1 MSSAFLPS
9 ITQMSHDLSTTPE
22 MINYTVA
29 IFIVSIGVA
38 PIFWSPLAGFYG
50 RKVVFLLSMPI
61 MAAAS
66 IGVAVSPSVGALIG
80 TRILQG
86 IGSSSVLSV
95 GAGTVGDIYRPTER
109 ANAMAWFYSG
119 VVLGPALSPVI
130 GGLFTEYTAQTWRST
145 QYFLCGCSVLA
156 VVLVLFFL
164 PETSHPPLPHD
175 RLKKETG
182 RRFVW
187 YWFNPLKSLAL
198 LKYYNLITTTVA
210 SSMIMIMIYC
220 TLVPL
225 GTIFHER
232 YNITNA
238 AVSGCIYLASG
249 GGTLIGSRIIGPFA
263 DKTVKRY
270 IEKRGYR
277 RPEDRL
283 RAAMWG
289 TAIVAPVTALIYG
302 WLMWANKGG
311 LAPLIVL
318 LAINGAGYQLAL
330 TPINV
335 YLVDAAQKR
344 SAEAL
349 AVNNFARYLCSAG
362 ASAFVLPM
370 MNRIGPGWTMTFAA
384 GLTWIGAVCVL
395 VTIRWGEK
403 WREAAAKRSGRNM
416 DGTVFV
422 PRESGAVAGGG
433 GGASG
438 TTVGGSTG
446 GSAGGAGVGGL
457 GSVGTA
463 GVGGGAGGVAGG
475 EKEEGALVGG
485 APSEDLQQLQR
496 RNALSARQA
505 AELADPE
512 EAALEAAA
520 AAGPMA
526 GADIARYISHE
537 SAHSTR
543 SHSAPPSQPQSRPT
557 TSPRPTYL
565 SRKSSRRSAR
575 DTRNTNEASAVFEDE
590 DKDSHADELEH
601 GEPGLLP
608 RMGAPIARALTRER
622 SRRGSRSS
630 VVHPT
635 VGEVLERTVSISG
648 ASLHG
653 G

>member
-1 MSSAFLPS
+1 MHSETLAALIALTPNAPLASLVLARVANIAAMMSSAFLPS
-9 ITQMSHDLSTTPE
+9 ITQMSYDLNTTPE

-29 IFIVSIGVA
+29 IFIVSVGVA

-66 IGVAVSPSVGALIG
+66 IGVAVSPNVGALIG

-130 GGLFTEYTAQTWRST
+130 GGLFTEYTADTWRST

-156 VVLVLFFL
+156 IVLVLLFL
-164 PETSHPPLPHD
+164 PETSHPPLPHH
-175 RLKKETG
+175 RLKEETG
-182 RRFVW
+182 KKFVW
-187 YWFNPLKSLAL
+187 YWFNPVKSLAM
-198 LKYYNLITTTVA
+198 LKYYNLITTTIA

-225 GTIFHER
+225 GTIFHDR
-232 YNITNA
+232 YNIKNA

-249 GGTLIGSRIIGPFA
+249 GGTLIASRLIGPYA

-270 IEKRGYR
+270 IVKRGYR

-283 RAAMWG
+283 RAAMLG
-289 TAIVAPVTALIYG
+289 TAVVAPCTAVIYG
-302 WLMWANKGG
+302 WLMWADKGG

-318 LAINGAGYQLAL
+318 LAINGAGFQLAL

-370 MNRIGPGWTMTFAA
+370 MNRIGPGWTMTVAA
-384 GLTWIGAVCVL
+384 GLTWLGAGCIL
-395 VTIRWGEK
+395 LTIKWGEK
-403 WREAAAKRSGRNM
+403 WRENAARRSGKNM
-416 DGTVFV
+416 DGTPFV
-422 PRESGAVAGGG
+422 PRDIATGDKGGNAGEL
-433 GGASG
+433 AP
-438 TTVGGSTG
+438 
-446 GSAGGAGVGGL
+446 SADL
-457 GSVGTA
+457 K
-463 GVGGGAGGVAGG
+463 
-475 EKEEGALVGG
+475 EKE
-485 APSEDLQQLQR
+485 R
-496 RNALSARQA
+496 RGELNAAQA
-505 AELADPE
+505 AEIEDPD
-512 EAALEAAA
+512 EAAIEAAA
-520 AAGPMA
+520 VAGPMA
-526 GADIARYISHE
+526 GADIARYISHTSVRSGCSHTGLTGAPPTS
-537 SAHSTR
+537 SASPQPTVATQP
-543 SHSAPPSQPQSRPT
+543 SAPSAQP
-557 TSPRPTYL
+557 
-565 SRKSSRRSAR
+565 SRKSSRKSKHAP
-575 DTRNTNEASAVFEDE
+575 VFDDDE
-590 DKDSHADELEH
+590 EEHKDELEH
-601 GEPGLLP
+601 GEPTHLP
-608 RMGAPIARALTRER
+608 RMGQPVARALTREK

-635 VGEVLERTVSISG
+635 VGEVLERTVSLSG

-653 G
+653 GS

>member
-1 MSSAFLPS
+1 MMSSAFLPS
-9 ITQMSHDLSTTPE
+9 ITQMSHDLHTTAE

-29 IFIVSIGVA
+29 IFIVAVGLA

-61 MAAAS
+61 MAVAS
-66 IGVAVSPSVGALIG
+66 VGVAVSPSVGALIA
-80 TRILQG
+80 TRVLQG

-130 GGLFTEYTAQTWRST
+130 GGIFTEYTADTWRST

-156 VVLVLFFL
+156 IVLVLFFL
-164 PETSHPPLPHD
+164 PETSHPPLPHH
-175 RLKKETG
+175 RLQAETG
-182 RRFVW
+182 KRFVW
-187 YWFNPLKSLAL
+187 YWFNPVKSLAM

-225 GTIFHER
+225 GTIFHDR

-249 GGTLIGSRIIGPFA
+249 GGTLVASRLIGPYA
-263 DKTVKRY
+263 DTTVKKWIAR
-270 IEKRGYR
+270 RGYR

-283 RAAMWG
+283 RASLLG
-289 TAIVAPVTALIYG
+289 TAVVAPCTAVIYG
-302 WLMWANKGG
+302 WLMWADRGG

-318 LAINGAGYQLAL
+318 LALNGAGYQLAL

-349 AVNNFARYLCSAG
+349 AVNNFARYLCSAA

-370 MNRIGPGWTMTFAA
+370 MNRIGPGWTMTVAA
-384 GLTWIGAVCVL
+384 ALTWAGAGCIL
-395 VTIRWGEK
+395 ATIRWGEQ
-403 WREAAAKRSGRNM
+403 WREGAAARTGKNM
-416 DGTVFV
+416 DGTPYV
-422 PRESGAVAGGG
+422 PRVPQGPHGPHGGNAGEH
-433 GGASG
+433 AQ
-438 TTVGGSTG
+438 
-446 GSAGGAGVGGL
+446 SADLKEMEAR
-457 GSVGTA
+457 
-463 GVGGGAGGVAGG
+463 G
-475 EKEEGALVGG
+475 EL
-485 APSEDLQQLQR
+485 
-496 RNALSARQA
+496 NARQA
-505 AELADPE
+505 AEIADPE
-512 EAALEAAA
+512 EAAIEAAA

-526 GADIARYISHE
+526 GADIARYISRTSVASGCSHTASQAQ
-537 SAHSTR
+537 SA
-543 SHSAPPSQPQSRPT
+543 SQPARHAARKSRPT
-557 TSPRPTYL
+557 S
-565 SRKSSRRSAR
+565 KAKAK
-575 DTRNTNEASAVFEDE
+575 DSAVLYSDDE
-590 DKDSHADELEH
+590 HADELAH

-608 RMGAPIARALTRER
+608 RMGQPVARALTRER

-635 VGEVLERTVSISG
+635 VGEVLERTVSLSG

-653 G
+653 GG